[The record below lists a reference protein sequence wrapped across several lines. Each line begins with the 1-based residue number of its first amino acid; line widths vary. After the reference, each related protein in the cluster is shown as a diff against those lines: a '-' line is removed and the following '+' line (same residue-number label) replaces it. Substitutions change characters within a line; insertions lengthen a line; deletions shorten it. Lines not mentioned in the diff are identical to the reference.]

1 MEIIAKV
8 PFQDLMIILK
18 SLDYFDFK
26 DDGILLSDMLFMFKN
41 FIIFYIEE
49 ISKEDLF
56 NILKLYFKQTHSFE
70 ELLK

>member
-1 MEIIAKV
+1 
-8 PFQDLMIILK
+8 MIVLK

-56 NILKLYFKQTHSFE
+56 NILKLYFK
-70 ELLK
+70 

>member
-56 NILKLYFKQTHSFE
+56 NILKLYFK
-70 ELLK
+70 